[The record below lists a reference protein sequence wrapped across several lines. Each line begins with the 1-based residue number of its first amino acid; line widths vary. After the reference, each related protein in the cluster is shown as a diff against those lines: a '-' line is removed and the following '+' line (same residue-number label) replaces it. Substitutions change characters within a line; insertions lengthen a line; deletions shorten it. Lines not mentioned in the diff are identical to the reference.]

1 MGPTSDFI
9 GTGSGFAGDI
19 ATDAK
24 IEKPSPPAKRVRTDD
39 DTSGG
44 GGAASTIS
52 GRPAFLTPPTSSS
65 IPATASELQQATFAD
80 AAADGTITQSSTE
93 ERMDE
98 GDFDPTPSKRL
109 DGHFLSIPRGG
120 RCDSGRTPLGLMS
133 RLETRALLK
142 DEAGYD
148 VDNPSNVK
156 RREGYLSWGDY
167 FLAVASL
174 SAQRSKDPHSQ
185 VGACIVDE
193 DNRIVGIG
201 YNGFPSGCSDDC
213 LPWADANVLMNASRN
228 GVDGRSSEEKKD
240 GSNHL
245 SSVLHTRDPY
255 MCHAEVNAILNK
267 CSADV
272 DGCRMYVTRFPSNDC
287 AKVIIQS
294 RMKEDLYLEE
304 GTREWDA

>member
-80 AAADGTITQSSTE
+80 AAADGTRTQSSTE

-201 YNGFPSGCSDDC
+201 YNG
-213 LPWADANVLMNASRN
+213 
-228 GVDGRSSEEKKD
+228 
-240 GSNHL
+240 
-245 SSVLHTRDPY
+245 
-255 MCHAEVNAILNK
+255 
-267 CSADV
+267 
-272 DGCRMYVTRFPSNDC
+272 
-287 AKVIIQS
+287 
-294 RMKEDLYLEE
+294 
-304 GTREWDA
+304 